1 MSPSLRQQV
10 LRKIPGVDEIL
21 SRPEMVDLLKIHPR
35 HVVVEAVRKG
45 LGRLREE
52 ILQKEELHESE
63 DTLFSFENLSS
74 IFQKEIDLQ
83 IQPRL
88 RRVINATGVVI
99 HTNLGRAPLHPS
111 AIEHLIEVSKT
122 YSNLEYDL
130 DRGERGSRTIHVEEI
145 LCRLSGAESALVVN
159 NNAGAVLL
167 VLNSLAEGKEVIVSR
182 GELVEIGGAF
192 RIPDVMKRS
201 GALLREVGTTN
212 RTHFND
218 YQKAIGPE
226 TALLLK
232 VHTSNFRVM
241 GFTSEV
247 SLQDLV
253 RLGKEYQLP
262 VVDDLGSGCLI
273 DLTRYGL
280 EKEPTVQ
287 EMIKTGVDAVTISG
301 DKLLGGPQAGIILGK
316 KKILD
321 LFKINPLT
329 RALRIDKLTLAALE
343 STLLLYFDEKKAM
356 EEIPTLR
363 MLSLDTKRLKNRG
376 KRLLKRL
383 SGVTNKKMAF
393 TLKEDVSQVGGGA
406 LPLQELPTLVV
417 AVKPLEVSVNSLEEN
432 LRKGEPPIVCRIS
445 KEELILDMRTVFDEE
460 IPMLAAGIEKALTQ
474 TAKGTGQ
481 SGKQNNV
488 ENP

>member
-10 LRKIPGVDEIL
+10 LRKIPRVDEIL
-21 SRPEMVDLLKIHPR
+21 SRPQIVDLLKVHPR
-35 HVVVEAVRKG
+35 NVVIEAIRKG
-45 LGRLREE
+45 LGRLRGE
-52 ILQKEELHESE
+52 ILQKQDLSQLEEAF
-63 DTLFSFENLSS
+63 FSFENLYPL
-74 IFQKEIDLQ
+74 FQKEIDLQ

-99 HTNLGRAPLHPS
+99 HTNLGRAPLHSS
-111 AIEHLIEVSKT
+111 AIKHLMEVSKT

-130 DRGERGSRTIHVEEI
+130 DRGERGDRYTHVEEI

-167 VLNSLAEGKEVIVSR
+167 ALNTLAEGREVIVSR

-212 RTHFND
+212 RTHFDD
-218 YQKAIGPE
+218 YQKAVSPH

-253 RLGKEYQLP
+253 QLGRERQIP
-262 VVDDLGSGCLI
+262 VVDDLGSGCLV
-273 DLTRYGL
+273 DLSQYGL

-287 EMIKTGVDAVTISG
+287 ETIKTGVDAVTISG

-316 KKILD
+316 KKLLD

-343 STLLLYFDEKKAM
+343 STLLLYFDEKRAM

-363 MLSLDTKRLKNRG
+363 MLSLDTKRLKKRG
-376 KRLLKRL
+376 KQLLKRL
-383 SGVTNKKMAF
+383 SGMTNERMMF
-393 TLKEDVSQVGGGA
+393 SLREDVSQVGGGA
-406 LPLQELPTLVV
+406 LPLQELPTMAV
-417 AVKPLEVSVNSLEEN
+417 AIKPLDFSVNSLEEN
-432 LRKGEPPIVCRIS
+432 LRKSDPPVISRIS

-460 IPMLAAGIEKALTQ
+460 IPLLAAGIEKALKYLQ
-474 TAKGTGQ
+474 PQ
-481 SGKQNNV
+481 
-488 ENP
+488 

>member
-10 LRKIPGVDEIL
+10 LREIPSVDDIL
-21 SRPEMVDLLKIHPR
+21 LRPEIVDLLKVHPR
-35 HVVVEAVRKG
+35 HVVLEAIRKG
-45 LGRLREE
+45 LGRLRDD
-52 ILQKEELHESE
+52 ILHKQDFSQLGEAI
-63 DTLFSFENLSS
+63 FSFENLYPL
-74 IFQKEIDLQ
+74 FQKEINLQ

-99 HTNLGRAPLHPS
+99 HTNLGRAPLHSS
-111 AIEHLIEVSKT
+111 AIQHLMEVSKT

-130 DRGERGSRTIHVEEI
+130 ELGERGDRYAHVEEN

-167 VLNSLAEGKEVIVSR
+167 VLNTLAEGKEVIVSR

-212 RTHFND
+212 RTHFTD
-218 YQKAIGPE
+218 YQKAVGPH
-226 TALLLK
+226 TAMLLK

-253 RLGKEYQLP
+253 QLGKEHQLP
-262 VVDDLGSGCLI
+262 VVDDLGSGCLV
-273 DLTRYGL
+273 DLSLYGL

-287 EMIKTGVDAVTISG
+287 ETIKTGVDAVTISG

-321 LFKINPLT
+321 LFKVNPLT

-343 STLLLYFDEKKAM
+343 STLLLYLDEKRAM
-356 EEIPTLR
+356 EEIPVLS
-363 MLSLDTKRLKNRG
+363 MLSLDTRRLKKRG
-376 KRLLKRL
+376 KKLLKRL
-383 SGVTNKKMAF
+383 SKIANERMTF
-393 TLKEDVSQVGGGA
+393 SLKEEVSQVGGGA
-406 LPLQELPTLVV
+406 LPLQELPTLAV
-417 AVKPLEVSVNSLEEN
+417 AVKPLDYSVNSLEES
-432 LRKGEPPIVCRIS
+432 LRKGDPPIISRIS
-445 KEELILDMRTVFDEE
+445 KDELILDMRTVFDEE
-460 IPMLAAGIEKALTQ
+460 IPLLAAGIERALKFLKPQ
-474 TAKGTGQ
+474 
-481 SGKQNNV
+481 
-488 ENP
+488 

>member
-1 MSPSLRQQV
+1 MSPSLRQQF
-10 LRKIPGVDEIL
+10 LRKIPSVDDIL
-21 SRPEMVDLLKIHPR
+21 LRPEMMDLLKIHAR

-52 ILQKEELHESE
+52 ILHREELPELG
-63 DTLFSFENLSS
+63 DNLFENLYSL
-74 IFQKEIDLQ
+74 FQKEIDLQ
-83 IQPRL
+83 VQPRL

-111 AIEHLIEVSKT
+111 AIEHLIEVSKA

-130 DRGERGSRTIHVEEI
+130 DRGERGSRYTHVEEI

-167 VLNSLAEGKEVIVSR
+167 VLNTLAEGKEVIVSR

-201 GALLREVGTTN
+201 GGLLREVGTTN
-212 RTHFND
+212 RTHFTD
-218 YQKAIGPE
+218 YQKAIGPQ

-253 RLGKEYQLP
+253 QLAKEHQLP

-287 EMIKTGVDAVTISG
+287 ETIKTGVDAVTISG

-321 LFKINPLT
+321 LFKTNPLT

-343 STLLLYFDEKKAM
+343 STLLLYLDEERAM

-363 MLSLDTKRLKNRG
+363 MLSLDTKRLKRRG
-376 KRLLKRL
+376 KRLLKRF
-383 SGVTNKKMAF
+383 SGMANKKMTF
-393 TLKEDVSQVGGGA
+393 ILREDVSRVGGGA
-406 LPLQELPTLVV
+406 LPLQNLPTLVV
-417 AVKPLEVSVNSLEEN
+417 AIKPVEASVNSLEEN
-432 LRKGEPPIVCRIS
+432 LRKGDPPIVCRIS

-460 IPMLAAGIEKALTQ
+460 IPLLAAGIEKALTQ
-474 TAKGTGQ
+474 TTKL
-481 SGKQNNV
+481 
-488 ENP
+488 

>member
-1 MSPSLRQQV
+1 
-10 LRKIPGVDEIL
+10 
-21 SRPEMVDLLKIHPR
+21 
-35 HVVVEAVRKG
+35 
-45 LGRLREE
+45 
-52 ILQKEELHESE
+52 
-63 DTLFSFENLSS
+63 
-74 IFQKEIDLQ
+74 
-83 IQPRL
+83 
-88 RRVINATGVVI
+88 VINATGVVI

-111 AIEHLIEVSKT
+111 AIEHLIEISKT

-130 DRGERGSRTIHVEEI
+130 DRGERGSRYAHVEEI

-167 VLNSLAEGKEVIVSR
+167 VLNTLAEGKEVIVSR

-218 YQKAIGPE
+218 YQKAIGPH

-253 RLGKEYQLP
+253 QLGREHQLP

-287 EMIKTGVDAVTISG
+287 ETIKTGVDAVTISG

-316 KKILD
+316 KIFLD

-343 STLLLYFDEKKAM
+343 STLLLYLDEKRAM

-363 MLSLDTKRLKNRG
+363 MLSLDTGRLKRRG

-383 SGVTNKKMAF
+383 SGMTNKKMTF

-406 LPLQELPTLVV
+406 LPLQELPTVVV
-417 AVKPLEVSVNSLEEN
+417 AIKPLEVSLNSLEAN
-432 LRKGEPPIVCRIS
+432 LRKADPPIISRIS
-445 KEELILDMRTVFDEE
+445 KEELILDMRTVSDEE
-460 IPMLAAGIEKALTQ
+460 IPLLAAGIEKALIK
-474 TAKGTGQ
+474 TAESKAH
-481 SGKQNNV
+481 SA
-488 ENP
+488 

>member
-1 MSPSLRQQV
+1 MSPPLRQQV
-10 LRKIPGVDEIL
+10 LRKIPSVDEIL
-21 SRPEMVDLLKIHPR
+21 SRPEIVDLLNVHPR
-35 HVVVEAVRKG
+35 RVVVEAIRKG
-45 LGRLREE
+45 LGHLR
-52 ILQKEELHESE
+52 QELLRQGELPHLGESP
-63 DTLFSFENLSS
+63 FSFESLYPH
-74 IFQKEIDLQ
+74 FQKEIALQ
-83 IQPRL
+83 IRPRL

-99 HTNLGRAPLHPS
+99 HTNLGRSPLHPS
-111 AIEHLIEVSKT
+111 AIEHLIDVSKH
-122 YSNLEYDL
+122 YSNLEYDIEL
-130 DRGERGSRTIHVEEI
+130 GERGNRYTHVEEI

-167 VLNSLAEGKEVIVSR
+167 VVNTLAEGKEVIVSR

-212 RTHFND
+212 RTHLSD
-218 YQKAIGPE
+218 YKKAIGKQ

-247 SLQDLV
+247 TLQDLV
-253 RLGKEYQLP
+253 QLGKQHKLP

-273 DLTRYGL
+273 DLTQYGL

-287 EMIKTGVDAVTISG
+287 EMIKTGVDAVTFSG

-316 KKILD
+316 KKRLD
-321 LFKINPLT
+321 LFKNNPLN

-356 EEIPTLR
+356 EEIPTLQ
-363 MLSLDTKRLKNRG
+363 MLNLDTRKLKRRG

-383 SGVTNKKMAF
+383 SGLADNRIVFM
-393 TLKEDVSQVGGGA
+393 LREDVSQVGGGA
-406 LPLQELPTLVV
+406 LPLQELPTIVV
-417 AVKPLEVSVNSLEEN
+417 AIKPLDFTLNDLEKN
-432 LRKGEPPIVCRIS
+432 LRKVEPPIISRIS
-445 KEELILDMRTVFDEE
+445 KEELILDMRTVIDEE
-460 IPMLAAGIEKALTQ
+460 IPLLAEGIEKALT
-474 TAKGTGQ
+474 KIIE
-481 SGKQNNV
+481 SK
-488 ENP
+488 ESSK

>member
-1 MSPSLRQQV
+1 MSPSLRQQA
-10 LRKIPGVDEIL
+10 LRKIPSVDELL
-21 SRPEMVDLLKIHPR
+21 SRPQVVDLLKVHPR
-35 HVVVEAVRKG
+35 NVVVEAIRKG
-45 LGRLREE
+45 LERVRDDILRKQDLPKLGEAFF
-52 ILQKEELHESE
+52 
-63 DTLFSFENLSS
+63 TFENLYPL
-74 IFQKEIDLQ
+74 FQKEIDLQ

-88 RRVINATGVVI
+88 RRVINATGVVL
-99 HTNLGRAPLHPS
+99 HTNLGRSPLHPS
-111 AIEHLIEVSKT
+111 AIKHLMEVSKT

-130 DRGERGSRTIHVEEI
+130 ERGERGDRYTHVEET

-167 VLNSLAEGKEVIVSR
+167 VLNTLADGKEVIVSR

-201 GALLREVGTTN
+201 GALLREIGTTN

-218 YQKAIGPE
+218 YQKAIGPH

-253 RLGKEYQLP
+253 QLGREHQLP

-273 DLTRYGL
+273 DLTQHGL

-287 EMIKTGVDAVTISG
+287 ETIKTGVDAVTISG

-316 KKILD
+316 KNILD

-343 STLLLYFDEKKAM
+343 STLLLYFDEKRAM
-356 EEIPTLR
+356 EEIPVLS
-363 MLSLDTKRLKNRG
+363 MLSLDMRKLKKRG

-383 SGVTNKKMAF
+383 SRMTNERM
-393 TLKEDVSQVGGGA
+393 TISLKEDVSQVGGGA
-406 LPLQELPTLVV
+406 LPLQELPTVVV
-417 AVKPLEVSVNSLEEN
+417 AVKPLDFSVNSLEES
-432 LRKGEPPIVCRIS
+432 LRKGDPPIISRIS
-445 KEELILDMRTVFDEE
+445 KEELILDVRTVFEEE
-460 IPMLAAGIEKALTQ
+460 IPLLAAGIERAV
-474 TAKGTGQ
+474 
-481 SGKQNNV
+481 KQITKS
-488 ENP
+488 

>member
-1 MSPSLRQQV
+1 V
-10 LRKIPGVDEIL
+10 LREIPSVDEIL
-21 SRPEMVDLLKIHPR
+21 SRSQIVDLLKVHPR
-35 HVVVEAVRKG
+35 KVVVEAIRKG

-52 ILQKEELHESE
+52 ILQKQDLSQIG
-63 DTLFSFENLSS
+63 DAFFSFENLYPL
-74 IFQKEIDLQ
+74 FRKEIDLQ
-83 IQPRL
+83 IQPRF

-99 HTNLGRAPLHPS
+99 HTNLGRAPLHAS
-111 AIEHLIEVSKT
+111 AIKHLMEVSKT

-130 DRGERGSRTIHVEEI
+130 DLGERGDRYTHVEEN

-167 VLNSLAEGKEVIVSR
+167 ALNTLAEGKEVIVSR

-212 RTHFND
+212 RTHFED
-218 YQKAIGPE
+218 YQKAIGPH

-253 RLGKEYQLP
+253 QLGREHQLP

-273 DLTRYGL
+273 DLAQYGL

-287 EMIKTGVDAVTISG
+287 ETIKTGVDAVTISG
-301 DKLLGGPQAGIILGK
+301 DKLLGGPQSGIILGK

-343 STLLLYFDEKKAM
+343 STLLLYFDEKRAV

-363 MLSLDTKRLKNRG
+363 MLSLDTRKLKRRG

-383 SGVTNKKMAF
+383 SGMTNERM
-393 TLKEDVSQVGGGA
+393 TVSLKEDVSQVGGGA
-406 LPLQELPTLVV
+406 LPLQELPTMVV
-417 AVKPLEVSVNSLEEN
+417 AIKPLDFSVNSLEES
-432 LRKGEPPIVCRIS
+432 LRKGDPPIISRIS
-445 KEELILDMRTVFDEE
+445 KQELILDMRTVFDEE
-460 IPMLAAGIEKALTQ
+460 IPLLAAGIEKALTRI
-474 TAKGTGQ
+474 AKSKAHSEEEVG
-481 SGKQNNV
+481 
-488 ENP
+488 

>member
-10 LRKIPGVDEIL
+10 LRKIPSVDEIL
-21 SRPEMVDLLKIHPR
+21 SRPEIVDLLKIHPR
-35 HVVVEAVRKG
+35 HVVVEAIRKG
-45 LGRLREE
+45 LERLREE
-52 ILQKEELHESE
+52 ILQKENLSQLG
-63 DTLFSFENLSS
+63 DALFSFEHL
-74 IFQKEIDLQ
+74 IPVFQKEIDLQ

-111 AIEHLIEVSKT
+111 AIKHLIEVSKT

-130 DRGERGSRTIHVEEI
+130 DRGERGSRYTHVEEI

-167 VLNSLAEGKEVIVSR
+167 VLNTLAEGREVIVSR

-192 RIPDVMKRS
+192 RIPDVMRRS

-212 RTHFND
+212 RTYLSD
-218 YQKAIGPE
+218 YQKAIGPQA
-226 TALLLK
+226 ALLLK

-241 GFTSEV
+241 GFTSEI
-247 SLQDLV
+247 SLQELV
-253 RLGKEYQLP
+253 QLGKEHALP
-262 VVDDLGSGCLI
+262 VMNDLGSGCLV

-287 EMIKTGVDAVTISG
+287 EAIKTGVDVITVSG

-316 KKILD
+316 KGHLD
-321 LFKINPLT
+321 SIKVNPLT

-343 STLLLYFDEKKAM
+343 STLLLYVDEKKAM

-363 MLSLDTKRLKNRG
+363 MLSLDSRVLKRRG
-376 KRLLKRL
+376 RRLLKKL
-383 SGVTNKKMAF
+383 SGVMDKGMTI
-393 TLKEDVSQVGGGA
+393 TLREDVSQVGGGA
-406 LPLQELPTLVV
+406 LPLQELPTIVV
-417 AVKPLEVSVNSLEEN
+417 AIKPLDFSVNSLEES
-432 LRKGEPPIVCRIS
+432 LRKGNPPIISRIS

-460 IPMLAAGIEKALTQ
+460 IPLLAAGIEKARTKIAESKAQ
-474 TAKGTGQ
+474 RA
-481 SGKQNNV
+481 
-488 ENP
+488 

>member
-1 MSPSLRQQV
+1 V
-10 LRKIPGVDEIL
+10 LRKIPSVDDIL
-21 SRPEMVDLLKIHPR
+21 SRPEIVDLLKVHPR
-35 HVVVEAVRKG
+35 NVVVEAIRKG
-45 LGRLREE
+45 LGRLRDE
-52 ILQKEELHESE
+52 ILRKQDLSQLGEAF
-63 DTLFSFENLSS
+63 FSFENLCPL
-74 IFQKEIDLQ
+74 FQKEIDLQ
-83 IQPRL
+83 IQPHL

-111 AIEHLIEVSKT
+111 AIKHLMEVSKT

-130 DRGERGSRTIHVEEI
+130 DRGERGDRYTHVEEI

-159 NNAGAVLL
+159 NNAAAVLL
-167 VLNSLAEGKEVIVSR
+167 ALNTLAEGKEVIVSR

-212 RTHFND
+212 RTHFDD
-218 YQKAIGPE
+218 YQKALGPH

-253 RLGKEYQLP
+253 QLGREHQIP
-262 VVDDLGSGCLI
+262 IVDDLGSGCLV
-273 DLTRYGL
+273 DLSQYGL

-287 EMIKTGVDAVTISG
+287 ETIKTGVDAVTISG
-301 DKLLGGPQAGIILGK
+301 DKLLGGPQGGIILGK

-321 LFKINPLT
+321 LFKVNPLT

-343 STLLLYFDEKKAM
+343 STLLLFFDEKRAM

-363 MLSLDTKRLKNRG
+363 MLSLDTKRLKKRG
-376 KRLLKRL
+376 KQLLKRL
-383 SGVTNKKMAF
+383 SGMTNERMMF
-393 TLKEDVSQVGGGA
+393 SLREDVSQVGGGA
-406 LPLQELPTLVV
+406 LPLQELPTMAV
-417 AVKPLEVSVNSLEEN
+417 AIKPLHFSVNSLEKN
-432 LRKGEPPIVCRIS
+432 LRKGDPPIISRIS

-460 IPMLAAGIEKALTQ
+460 IPLLAAGIEKALKHPQ
-474 TAKGTGQ
+474 PQ
-481 SGKQNNV
+481 
-488 ENP
+488 

>member
-1 MSPSLRQQV
+1 MSPSLRQQA
-10 LRKIPGVDEIL
+10 LRKIPSVDEIL
-21 SRPEMVDLLKIHPR
+21 SRPEIVHLLKIHSR
-35 HVVVEAVRKG
+35 NIVVEAIRKG
-45 LGRLREE
+45 LEKLRKE
-52 ILQKEELHESE
+52 ILHKDELSHLG
-63 DTLFSFENLSS
+63 DTPFSFESLYPL
-74 IFQKEIDLQ
+74 FQKEIDQ
-83 IQPRL
+83 QVQPRL
-88 RRVINATGVVI
+88 RRVVNATGVVI

-111 AIEHLIEVSKT
+111 AINHLIEVSKT

-130 DRGERGSRTIHVEEI
+130 ELGERGSRYAHVEEI

-167 VLNSLAEGKEVIVSR
+167 VLNTIAEGKEVIVSR
-182 GELVEIGGAF
+182 GELIEIGGAF

-212 RTHFND
+212 RTHLND
-218 YQKAIGPE
+218 YQKAIGPH
-226 TALLLK
+226 TSLLLK

-253 RLGKEYQLP
+253 QLGRENQLP

-273 DLTRYGL
+273 DLAQYGL

-287 EMIKTGVDAVTISG
+287 ETIKTGVDAVTISG
-301 DKLLGGPQAGIILGK
+301 DKLLGGPQAGIILGR

-343 STLLLYFDEKKAM
+343 STLLLYFDEKRAM

-363 MLSLDTKRLKNRG
+363 MLSLDTRGLKRRG
-376 KRLLKRL
+376 RRLLKRL
-383 SGVTNKKMAF
+383 SEMMNQGITFA
-393 TLKEDVSQVGGGA
+393 LREDVSQVGGGA
-406 LPLQELPTLVV
+406 LPLQELPTIVV
-417 AVKPLEVSVNSLEEN
+417 SIKPPDFSVNSLEEN
-432 LRKGEPPIVCRIS
+432 LRKGDLPIIARIS

-460 IPMLAAGIEKALTQ
+460 IPLLAAGIEKALTK
-474 TAKGTGQ
+474 TAESKAH
-481 SGKQNNV
+481 SA
-488 ENP
+488 

>member
-1 MSPSLRQQV
+1 MSPSLRQQL
-10 LRKIPGVDEIL
+10 LRKIPSVDEIV
-21 SRPEMVDLLKIHPR
+21 SRPEMSDLLKIHPR
-35 HVVVEAVRKG
+35 HLVVEAVRKR

-52 ILQKEELHESE
+52 ILDENGSRELS
-63 DTLFSFENLSS
+63 DSLFSFENLYPL
-74 IFQKEIDLQ
+74 FQEDIEDQ
-83 IQPRL
+83 TRPRL

-130 DRGERGSRTIHVEEI
+130 DRGERGSRYAHVEEI

-167 VLNSLAEGKEVIVSR
+167 VLNTLAEGKEVIVSR

-212 RTHFND
+212 RTHFTD
-218 YQKAIGPE
+218 YQKAIGPQ

-232 VHTSNFRVM
+232 VHTSNFRVL

-253 RLGKEYQLP
+253 QLGKEHQLP
-262 VVDDLGSGCLI
+262 VVDDLGSGCLV
-273 DLTRYGL
+273 DLTQYGL

-287 EMIKTGVDAVTISG
+287 ETIKTGVDAVTISG
-301 DKLLGGPQAGIILGK
+301 DKLLGGPQAGIILGRK
-316 KKILD
+316 KFLER
-321 LFKINPLT
+321 FKSNPLT

-343 STLLLYFDEKKAM
+343 STLLLYFDEKRAM
-356 EEIPTLR
+356 EEIPTLQ
-363 MLSLDTKRLKNRG
+363 MLSLDTGKLKRRG
-376 KRLLKRL
+376 KRLLKRF
-383 SGVTNKKMAF
+383 SGGTEKKAVF

-406 LPLQELPTLVV
+406 LPLQELPTVVV
-417 AVKPLEVSVNSLEEN
+417 AIKPLEVSVNSLEEN
-432 LRKGEPPIVCRIS
+432 LRKGDPPIISRIS
-445 KEELILDMRTVFDEE
+445 KDELILDMRTVFDEE
-460 IPMLAAGIEKALTQ
+460 IPLLATGIEKALTHF
-474 TAKGTGQ
+474 AKGKAQ
-481 SGKQNNV
+481 SG
-488 ENP
+488 EEGG

>member
-10 LRKIPGVDEIL
+10 LRKIPRVDEIL
-21 SRPEMVDLLKIHPR
+21 SRPQIVDLLKVHPR
-35 HVVVEAVRKG
+35 NVVIEAIRKG
-45 LGRLREE
+45 LGRLRGE
-52 ILQKEELHESE
+52 ILQKQDLSQLE
-63 DTLFSFENLSS
+63 DAFFSFENLYPL
-74 IFQKEIDLQ
+74 FQKEIDLQ

-99 HTNLGRAPLHPS
+99 HTNLGRAPLHSS
-111 AIEHLIEVSKT
+111 AIKHLMEVSKT

-130 DRGERGSRTIHVEEI
+130 DRGERGDRYTHVEEI

-167 VLNSLAEGKEVIVSR
+167 ALNTLAEGKEVIVSR

-212 RTHFND
+212 RTHFDD
-218 YQKAIGPE
+218 YQKAVSPH

-253 RLGKEYQLP
+253 QLGRERQIP
-262 VVDDLGSGCLI
+262 VVDDLGSGCLV
-273 DLTRYGL
+273 DLSQYGL

-287 EMIKTGVDAVTISG
+287 ETIKTGVDAVTISG

-316 KKILD
+316 KKLLD

-343 STLLLYFDEKKAM
+343 STLLLYFDEKRAM

-363 MLSLDTKRLKNRG
+363 MLSLDTKRLKKRG
-376 KRLLKRL
+376 KQLLKRL
-383 SGVTNKKMAF
+383 SGMTNERMMF
-393 TLKEDVSQVGGGA
+393 SLREDVSQVGGGA
-406 LPLQELPTLVV
+406 LPLQELPTIVV
-417 AVKPLEVSVNSLEEN
+417 AAKPLDFSVNSLEEN
-432 LRKGEPPIVCRIS
+432 LRKSDPPIISRIS

-460 IPMLAAGIEKALTQ
+460 IPLLAAGIEKALKYLQ
-474 TAKGTGQ
+474 
-481 SGKQNNV
+481 
-488 ENP
+488 PR

>member
-1 MSPSLRQQV
+1 MSPSQSQQV
-10 LRKIPGVDEIL
+10 LREIPSVDELL
-21 SRPEMVDLLKIHPR
+21 SKQQVVDLLKVYPR
-35 HVVVEAVRKG
+35 RVVVEAIRRG
-45 LGRLREE
+45 LGRLRDD
-52 ILQKEELHESE
+52 ILRGKNLPPSGEAVFAF
-63 DTLFSFENLSS
+63 DTLYPL
-74 IFQKEIDLQ
+74 FQKEIDLQ
-83 IQPRL
+83 IRPRL

-111 AIEHLIEVSKT
+111 AIDHLMEVSKA

-130 DRGERGSRTIHVEEI
+130 ERGERGDRYAHVEES

-159 NNAGAVLL
+159 NNAAAVLL
-167 VLNSLAEGKEVIVSR
+167 VLNTLAEGKEVIVSR

-218 YQKAIGPE
+218 YQKAIGSP

-253 RLGKEYQLP
+253 ELGREHRIP
-262 VVDDLGSGCLI
+262 VVNDLGSGCLI
-273 DLTRYGL
+273 DLTQYGL

-287 EMIKTGVDAVTISG
+287 ETIRTGVDAVTISG

-316 KKILD
+316 KTILD
-321 LFKINPLT
+321 LLKVNPLT

-343 STLLLYFDEKKAM
+343 STLLVYLDEKKAM

-363 MLSLDTKRLKNRG
+363 MLSLDTKKLIRRG
-376 KRLLKRL
+376 KRLLRRL
-383 SGVTNKKMAF
+383 AGKTNERMTF
-393 TLKEDVSQVGGGA
+393 SLREDVSQVGGGA
-406 LPLQELPTLVV
+406 LPLQELPTTVV
-417 AVKPLEVSVNSLEEN
+417 AAKPLDFSVNSLEET
-432 LRKGEPPIVCRIS
+432 LRKGDPPVVARIS
-445 KEELILDMRTVFDEE
+445 REELILDMRTVFDEE
-460 IPMLAAGIEKALTQ
+460 IPLLAAGIENALARI
-474 TAKGTGQ
+474 AK
-481 SGKQNNV
+481 SK
-488 ENP
+488 E